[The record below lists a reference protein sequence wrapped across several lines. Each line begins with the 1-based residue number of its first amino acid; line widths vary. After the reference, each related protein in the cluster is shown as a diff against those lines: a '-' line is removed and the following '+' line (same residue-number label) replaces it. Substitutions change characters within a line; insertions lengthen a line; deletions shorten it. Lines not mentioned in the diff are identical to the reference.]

1 MEYTQSCYRLY
12 LDLSHQSVIPIQKL
26 HFHFMAPSSACA
38 VLRPQGSHADL
49 TIFGTVH
56 VRGHRTVQT
65 LMTALYHV
73 TNVKAGAVIG
83 LGITSAAPRIDL
95 PTTQPAESFFSS
107 FRFPDRYILCIQVCY
122 CKCGIRGRTRQTCPS
137 LIAQKRRLSN
147 FHRCSLYA
155 PLGQPMLIKGYYKAC
170 AELQRPL

>member
-38 VLRPQGSHADL
+38 VLRPQGSHADQ

-65 LMTALYHV
+65 LMTAFYHV

-83 LGITSAAPRIDL
+83 RGIATSAAPHPTSRI
-95 PTTQPAESFFSS
+95 FFSFS
-107 FRFPDRYILCIQVCY
+107 VSRQVHSLHPSCY

-170 AELQRPL
+170 AELERPL

>member
-38 VLRPQGSHADL
+38 VLRPQVSHADL

-95 PTTQPAESFFSS
+95 PTTQPAESFFFFFSVS
-107 FRFPDRYILCIQVCY
+107 RQVHSLH
-122 CKCGIRGRTRQTCPS
+122 PS
-137 LIAQKRRLSN
+137 LLLQMRDSRENSTNLSITY
-147 FHRCSLYA
+147 STEA
-155 PLGQPMLIKGYYKAC
+155 PTVKLP
-170 AELQRPL
+170 

>member
-1 MEYTQSCYRLY
+1 MWNKRSHVIVSALTW
-12 LDLSHQSVIPIQKL
+12 SHQSVIRIQKL

-38 VLRPQGSHADL
+38 VLRSRGSHADL

-65 LMTALYHV
+65 LITAFYHV

-83 LGITSAAPRIDL
+83 RGIATSAAPRIDL
-95 PTTQPAESFFSS
+95 PTQPAESFSP

-155 PLGQPMLIKGYYKAC
+155 PLGQPMLIKRYYKAC